1 MLAHVLCKVSSFVEI
16 SQVSLDDRFA
26 AIDYVG
32 GGAMSCSALAGGGV
46 VSPRPMRGDGKDY
59 GRGSGESQAIRA
71 IRDLPNSTV
80 DNY

>member
-26 AIDYVG
+26 AIGYVG

-46 VSPRPMRGDGKDY
+46 ILPRPMRGYGKDY
-59 GRGSGESQAIRA
+59 GGKGGGCQILEIPCS
-71 IRDLPNSTV
+71 
-80 DNY
+80 